1 MEYFVDAAGLRYS
14 VLIFKFTNGYFVA
27 ISKGKEHKLGVL
39 GIATPSNVIT
49 PLKADIYTRMLS
61 QRIAD
66 MTDKMCIVSIN
77 AKDIDAVNMKKI
89 IDSIMERIR

>member
-1 MEYFVDAAGLRYS
+1 M
-14 VLIFKFTNGYFVA
+14 
-27 ISKGKEHKLGVL
+27 
-39 GIATPSNVIT
+39 IT